1 MNKKHIEGL
10 LLSVLS
16 LGIVIGISLYPLLK
30 YMDTNFVL
38 EVIYFVIV
46 IFIWRN
52 TVYNKLDTV
61 YF

>member
-10 LLSVLS
+10 VLSVFS
-16 LGIVIGISLYPLLK
+16 LGMVIGISLYLLLK

-38 EVIYFVIV
+38 EVIYITGV
-46 IFIWRN
+46 IFLWRN
-52 TVYNKLDTV
+52 TVFKKLDSI